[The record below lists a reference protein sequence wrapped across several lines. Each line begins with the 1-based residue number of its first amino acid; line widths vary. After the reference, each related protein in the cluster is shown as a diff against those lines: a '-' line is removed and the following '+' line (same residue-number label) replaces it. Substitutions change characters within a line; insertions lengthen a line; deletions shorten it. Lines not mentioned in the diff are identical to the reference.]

1 MKTTNILLNENFH
14 AKIADFGLS
23 KIFPADG
30 GTYVSTFSVAGTLG
44 TSIPSE
50 YFFNLRL
57 FLSFKIHFVKYI
69 ISISD
74 PKHVTNS
81 KNKIDTNL
89 ISVKDKWE

>member
-1 MKTTNILLNENFH
+1 MSQLLVLQ
-14 AKIADFGLS
+14 A
-23 KIFPADG
+23 P
-30 GTYVSTFSVAGTLG
+30 LG
-44 TSIPSE
+44 TSILSE

-57 FLSFKIHFVKYI
+57 FPSFKIHFVKYI